1 MGDNLKINEIID
13 INENLHK
20 LKIDELKIG
29 MILGETIN
37 VSEKKILLKNDTI
50 TNEILEM
57 LQNKETLEEVC
68 VYKTKKY
75 YNSDFE
81 NPENESVENK
91 DYISGYN
98 DKIKINVADTVAILE
113 KTFDS
118 ISANLNQIF
127 YKLGML
133 KGSNI
138 DEIRTISKQL
148 QEKMTDLNALI
159 NAIVFHGS
167 GKDSIYRHGINVAVL
182 SNLLGKWVGLDEK
195 KVNLLTYSGLL
206 HDIGK
211 TKIDSKIF
219 TTNDLLS
226 EEDFNIVKSHP
237 LLGYN
242 IVKEINFLDKSVAQG
257 ILMHHERLDGSGYPL
272 GLQDDNISQFGK
284 IIAIADVFDAI
295 NSNRSYRKKKAP
307 FEALEIIKKESF
319 GKLDYKYSNIFL
331 HHMFSYYVGKDVV
344 LNNNKVAQIIQ
355 MDINDL
361 DRPLILLEDS
371 FIKLSLNSDL
381 EIVEFVL

>member
-1 MGDNLKINEIID
+1 MGDNLKIDEIID
-13 INENLHK
+13 YNENLHK
-20 LKIDELKIG
+20 LRIDELKIG
-29 MILGETIN
+29 MILGDTIN

-57 LQNKETLEEVC
+57 LQNKETLDEVC

-91 DYISGYN
+91 DSISGYN

-182 SNLLGKWVGLDEK
+182 SNLLGKWVGLD
-195 KVNLLTYSGLL
+195 
-206 HDIGK
+206 
-211 TKIDSKIF
+211 
-219 TTNDLLS
+219 
-226 EEDFNIVKSHP
+226 
-237 LLGYN
+237 
-242 IVKEINFLDKSVAQG
+242 
-257 ILMHHERLDGSGYPL
+257 
-272 GLQDDNISQFGK
+272 
-284 IIAIADVFDAI
+284 
-295 NSNRSYRKKKAP
+295 
-307 FEALEIIKKESF
+307 
-319 GKLDYKYSNIFL
+319 
-331 HHMFSYYVGKDVV
+331 
-344 LNNNKVAQIIQ
+344 
-355 MDINDL
+355 
-361 DRPLILLEDS
+361 
-371 FIKLSLNSDL
+371 
-381 EIVEFVL
+381 